1 MVTTLIFAGGVGVRM
16 NNNAKPKQFLQING
30 KSILLH
36 TIEKFERHVQI
47 DNIIVVCIE
56 GWIDYLKL
64 ELKKYNIKKVKWIV
78 PGGSTGQESILNG
91 LKELEKQLEINNDNI
106 VLIHDGVRPIIDNY
120 TITENINSVRTYGN
134 AITVAH
140 EIETIASVNEDG
152 KIDRLIDRN
161 TVKIAKAPQSFYLK
175 DIIEAHKKSIEDK
188 KVDFIDSA
196 TLMSYY
202 GNKLHTVI
210 GPSDNIKVT
219 TAKDFFMLKAM
230 LELRENLHE
239 LERLESYDDRERVY
253 YR

>member
-1 MVTTLIFAGGVGVRM
+1 MVSALIFAGGVGVRM

-36 TIEKFERHVQI
+36 TIEKFEQHSQV
-47 DNIIVVCIE
+47 DNIVVACIE
-56 GWIDYLKL
+56 DWIDYLKL
-64 ELKKYNIKKVKWIV
+64 ELKKHKIRKVKWIV
-78 PGGSTGQESILNG
+78 SGGRTGQESILNG
-91 LKELEKQLEINNDNI
+91 LKELEKQLGINENNI
-106 VLIHDGVRPIIDNY
+106 VLIHDGVRPIIDSY
-120 TITENINSVRTYGN
+120 TITENINSVRKYGS
-134 AITVAH
+134 AITVTH

-152 KIDRLIDRN
+152 KIDKLIDRS

-175 DIIEAHKKSIEDK
+175 DILKAHKKSIEDK
-188 KVDFIDSA
+188 KTDFIDSA

-210 GPSDNIKVT
+210 GPPDNIKVT

-239 LERLESYDDRERVY
+239 LERLESYDDGERVY
-253 YR
+253 YK